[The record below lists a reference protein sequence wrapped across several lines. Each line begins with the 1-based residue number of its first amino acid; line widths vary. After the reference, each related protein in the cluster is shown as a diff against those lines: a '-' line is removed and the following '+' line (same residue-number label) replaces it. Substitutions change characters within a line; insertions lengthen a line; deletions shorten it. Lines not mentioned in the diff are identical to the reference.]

1 VPPPVEKT
9 PEEIEA
15 EERAKVKRKLTA
27 LRPFP
32 TPKQV
37 FTARQKKWAF
47 SFLNQPSQYEW
58 NKKDDYTR
66 CLDKQVEAA
75 SKTRSTSASRKRD
88 VPQLRD
94 QAKQSVSLPK
104 VFASDASGSVA
115 QPSQDHAYDF
125 ATEAG
130 LTLSQLMSGDI
141 MTTPL
146 AWKYEKGKSLVPPVK
161 EKTLQSQ
168 MRRLHELYM
177 DIAKGEQEILL
188 LKISKEHFLGEY
200 LIHIEFEE
208 IFQLFNQDA
217 LDKSIIS
224 SYCNI
229 PIFGNFFIN
238 LAHEIMHH
246 FMHSFTLH
254 CTLF

>member
-1 VPPPVEKT
+1 LVFDGGGAVELLPQCQPPPPTHKSQSYGKSTALSSSNTSPKKHRANKVKAVPPPVEKT

-27 LRPFP
+27 LRPSP

-58 NKKDDYTR
+58 NKKDDYTC

-88 VPQLRD
+88 VPQLGE

-130 LTLSQLMSGDI
+130 LTLS
-141 MTTPL
+141 
-146 AWKYEKGKSLVPPVK
+146 
-161 EKTLQSQ
+161 
-168 MRRLHELYM
+168 
-177 DIAKGEQEILL
+177 
-188 LKISKEHFLGEY
+188 
-200 LIHIEFEE
+200 
-208 IFQLFNQDA
+208 
-217 LDKSIIS
+217 
-224 SYCNI
+224 
-229 PIFGNFFIN
+229 
-238 LAHEIMHH
+238 
-246 FMHSFTLH
+246 
-254 CTLF
+254 